1 MSESRLQSEVV
12 KYIQLQYPKVKYCAS
27 LGGIRTSMTQAVMAK
42 RTGYVK
48 GFPDLFIYESRTVDG
63 ITYHG
68 LALEIKTIKGRATK
82 EQKEW
87 IEALNERGYKAEIVK
102 GLPDILDLIDSYL
115 NEKD

>member
-1 MSESRLQSEVV
+1 MSESRLQREVV
-12 KYIQLQYPKVKYCAS
+12 KYIQLQYPKARYCAS

-87 IEALNERGYKAEIVK
+87 IEALNERGYKAEVVK
-102 GLPDILDLIDSYL
+102 GLPDILNLIDSYM